1 MNVMSLL
8 LRLSGYVAMRSL
20 RVGGRAQEPEA
31 KALVS
36 LLLPRVVFSAGGVH
50 SDMWPMPEWR
60 VKPPSSCPGVRGSLG

>member
-8 LRLSGYVAMRSL
+8 IRLSGYMAVRSL
-20 RVGGRAQEPEA
+20 RVGGRAHEPEA

-36 LLLPRVVFSAGGVH
+36 LLCPEWCCQQEGSTG
-50 SDMWPMPEWR
+50 DMRPMPEWR